1 MSLVLTF
8 FEFLMLGVVPAELL
22 PSPATLALLLATV
35 GTAVA
40 LCVLCGAAPRPAG
53 DTATRT
59 AHAMR
64 RRSARMPVLALRD
77 PDAPGRPRPR
87 APGAALP
94 AAR

>member
-1 MSLVLTF
+1 MSLVLAF
-8 FEFLMLGVVPAELL
+8 LEFLMLGVVPAELL
-22 PSPATLALLLATV
+22 PAPDTLALLLATV
-35 GTAVA
+35 GAAVA
-40 LCVLCGAAPRPAG
+40 LCVLYGAGPWPAG
-53 DTATRT
+53 DTATGA

-64 RRSARMPVLALRD
+64 RRSARAPVPALRD